1 MDSKAAD
8 LPQVNRLLDIMAALR
23 NPDGGCPWDLKQ
35 TMESL
40 IPYTIEEAYEVAAAI
55 TDGDMHDIR
64 DELGDLMFQVVF
76 YAQLAKEQGD
86 FDFDG
91 IAEAVADKLVRRHPH
106 VFADGSVTDSEDVK
120 RQWEQ
125 IKKQERA
132 NKATDSSVFADV
144 PTNLPA
150 ILQAMKIQ
158 KRCAAVGFD
167 WHEAQQ
173 VLAKVTE
180 ETQEVADEL
189 TASERDQAK
198 VQEEIGDLLF
208 ATVNLARHCKVN
220 PETALRQANVKF
232 MQRFREVER
241 LAGERALALD
251 SAGLERLEAL
261 WQEAKQILREP
272 QG

>member
-1 MDSKAAD
+1 MNNNGTD

-55 TDGDMHDIR
+55 TEGNKDDIR

-91 IAEAVADKLVRRHPH
+91 IAEAIADKLVRRHPH
-106 VFADGSVTDSEDVK
+106 VFADGAVTDAEDVK

-125 IKKQERA
+125 IKKQERD
-132 NKATDSSVFADV
+132 NKAVDSSVFADI

-158 KRCAAVGFD
+158 KRCSAVGFD
-167 WHEAQQ
+167 WDEPEQ
-173 VLAKVTE
+173 VLAKIAE
-180 ETQEVADEL
+180 ETQEVAEEL
-189 TASERDQAK
+189 AATPREQEK

-220 PETALRQANVKF
+220 PETALRQANAKF
-232 MQRFREVER
+232 MRRFREVEK
-241 LAGERALALD
+241 LASEQELALD
-251 SAGLERLEAL
+251 TAGLERLEAL
-261 WQEAKQILREP
+261 WQEAKKILRAP
-272 QG
+272 VK